1 MNCNVNVHVDV
12 EKKIEWK
19 GGHAAETFQNT

>member
-1 MNCNVNVHVDV
+1 MNYNVHVYVDV

-19 GGHAAETFQNT
+19 GGHVAGTFPNI